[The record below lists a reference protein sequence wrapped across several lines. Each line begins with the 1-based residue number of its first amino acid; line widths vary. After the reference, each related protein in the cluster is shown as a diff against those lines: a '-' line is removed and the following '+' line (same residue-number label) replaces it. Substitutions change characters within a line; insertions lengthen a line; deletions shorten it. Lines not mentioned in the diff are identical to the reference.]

1 MVLRHKNEA
10 KVRIFDCLNCL
21 SYPDLFK
28 YDMSVCLS
36 VSLLLVICQTIS
48 NFGLIS
54 KRITKMK
61 I

>member
-28 YDMSVCLS
+28 YDMSV
-36 VSLLLVICQTIS
+36 
-48 NFGLIS
+48 
-54 KRITKMK
+54 
-61 I
+61 